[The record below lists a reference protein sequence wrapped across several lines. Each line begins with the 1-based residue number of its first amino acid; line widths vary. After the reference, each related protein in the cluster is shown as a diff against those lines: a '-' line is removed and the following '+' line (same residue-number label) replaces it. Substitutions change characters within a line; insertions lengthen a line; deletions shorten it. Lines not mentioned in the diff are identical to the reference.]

1 MASEIKVDT
10 VSEKTAANGITLD
23 GLNIK
28 DAKLTTANS
37 VVEANMS
44 ANSVDS
50 DSYVDGSIDTAHI
63 ADLNVTTGKIA
74 ADAITGAKIADDAI
88 NSEHYTDGSIDH
100 VHLASGVGF
109 RPNAYPIIING
120 NMAVAQRS
128 ASVTGVDATG
138 YHSIDR
144 YKFSDDSDAV
154 LTFTQESLTSGNA
167 NLDGFANAF
176 KIDVTTVDSSLG
188 ADQHALL
195 STAIEGQDLQVFKKG
210 TANAETITIA
220 FWVKATKTGTS
231 IFEIY
236 DNDNTRQVSKAF
248 TISTTNT
255 WEKKV
260 LNIPADTSGALD
272 DDNAASLFFQWY
284 LCAGANYQSGTLSQT
299 WTSPTTANRAVGQV
313 NHFDNTSNNFH
324 ITGIQVEVGTYTA
337 ATIPPFQHES
347 FGDNLSRCQRY
358 LEIRG
363 AADNNLLA
371 NGQAVITT
379 RGMMFLLC
387 SPKRAVPSVTLP
399 TAILLTAANAS
410 AGAVTSSG
418 VNTFTNTGG
427 RFDCNIGSANLV
439 VGNATGVQPSGD
451 STGLRFDA
459 EL

>member
-1 MASEIKVDT
+1 MSVELDGANNTVKTDTISEVT
-10 VSEKTAANGITLD
+10 SANGITID
-23 GLNIK
+23 GLSIK
-28 DAKLTTANS
+28 DSKLVTANS
-37 VVEANMS
+37 VIEANMS

-50 DSYVDGSIDTAHI
+50 DSYVDGSIDTVHI

-74 ADAITGAKIADDAI
+74 AGAITVGK
-88 NSEHYTDGSIDH
+88 
-100 VHLASGVGF
+100 LASGVGF

-236 DNDNTRQVSKAF
+236 DNDNTRQVSQAF

-260 LNIPADTSGALD
+260 LNIPADTTGALG
-272 DDNAASLFFQWY
+272 DDNAVSLYFQWY
-284 LCAGANYQSGTLSQT
+284 LCAGANYQSGTLSET
-299 WTSPTTANRAVGQV
+299 WTAPTTANRAVGQV

-324 ITGIQVEVGTYTA
+324 ITGVQVEVGTYTA

-347 FGDNLSRCQRY
+347 YGDNLLRCQRY
-358 LEIRG
+358 
-363 AADNNLLA
+363 
-371 NGQAVITT
+371 
-379 RGMMFLLC
+379 FY
-387 SPKRAVPSVTLP
+387 K
-399 TAILLTAANAS
+399 
-410 AGAVTSSG
+410 TSSVANMPFASG
-418 VNTFTNTGG
+418 VCNGTTNARAYFTYPQIMRANPTLARSDNADFKVYCGATNIDSTSVAFYYMNTQQALLYVDVSSGLTDAEGCVIIDDGNAASF
-427 RFDCNIGSANLV
+427 ISGSA
-439 VGNATGVQPSGD
+439 
-451 STGLRFDA
+451 

>member
-1 MASEIKVDT
+1 MSVELDGANNIVKTDTISEVT
-10 VSEKTAANGITLD
+10 SANGVTVD
-23 GLNIK
+23 GLSIK
-28 DAKLTTANS
+28 DSKLVTANS
-37 VVEANMS
+37 VIEANMS

-63 ADLNVTTGKIA
+63 ADGQITVGK
-74 ADAITGAKIADDAI
+74 
-88 NSEHYTDGSIDH
+88 
-100 VHLASGVGF
+100 LASGVGF

-138 YHSIDR
+138 YHTIDR
-144 YKFSDDSDAV
+144 YKFSDASDAV

-236 DNDNTRQVSKAF
+236 DNDNSRQVSKAF
-248 TISTTNT
+248 TIDTTNT

-260 LNIPADTSGALD
+260 LNIPADTTGALG
-272 DDNAASLFFQWY
+272 DDNAVSLYFQWY
-284 LCAGANYQSGTLSQT
+284 LCAGANYQSGTLSET

-324 ITGIQVEVGTYTA
+324 ITGLQVEVGTYTA

-358 LEIRG
+358 YYNLDIGGSNTASMGIG
-363 AADNNLLA
+363 AMYTTSTIYCGIDFPVSMRATPSADFSTGTDYFAFNRNSGTDTFDTLVLSESSTTSAMLYGSGNLSGTVGYGGRVRFNN
-371 NGQAVITT
+371 
-379 RGMMFLLC
+379 
-387 SPKRAVPSVTLP
+387 S
-399 TAILLTAANAS
+399 S
-410 AGAVTSSG
+410 AGISFTS
-418 VNTFTNTGG
+418 
-427 RFDCNIGSANLV
+427 
-439 VGNATGVQPSGD
+439 
-451 STGLRFDA
+451 